1 MGRVETAKQRKAKR
15 LEDLK
20 GEEKKVVEKIQS
32 ALSVDLLKGKYSA
45 EVSWPEHD
53 VFRHIVEG
61 QCYVA
66 TEALFYLYGRKN
78 GYRPYERTD
87 ENGNTHWWLANEEG
101 EILDPTLQQ
110 IEKGFRYSEGKPRA
124 FLTKRPSKRA
134 KELIR
139 RIERKR

>member
-1 MGRVETAKQRKAKR
+1 MLVRPKLSFTFTAGRTAIDPTNEQ
-15 LEDLK
+15 
-20 GEEKKVVEKIQS
+20 
-32 ALSVDLLKGKYSA
+32 
-45 EVSWPEHD
+45 
-53 VFRHIVEG
+53 G
-61 QCYVA
+61 Q
-66 TEALFYLYGRKN
+66 
-78 GYRPYERTD
+78 
-87 ENGNTHWWLANEEG
+87 NGNTHWWLANEEG

>member
-61 QCYVA
+61 QC
-66 TEALFYLYGRKN
+66 LCDRSSLLPL
-78 GYRPYERTD
+78 RPEER
-87 ENGNTHWWLANEEG
+87 L
-101 EILDPTLQQ
+101 
-110 IEKGFRYSEGKPRA
+110 
-124 FLTKRPSKRA
+124 
-134 KELIR
+134 
-139 RIERKR
+139 